1 MVMVTMREALNQAL
15 DEEMARDGRV
25 FLMGEEVGEY
35 QGAYKVSQGL
45 LQKYGAARV
54 VDTPITELSFAGV
67 GVGAAMVGLRPVIEM
82 MTFNFCIL
90 ALDQIFNGAA
100 KMRLMSGGQYTMPI
114 VFRGPNGPA
123 HMVSAQHSTATENWF
138 CNVPGLKVV
147 APSTPAD
154 AKGLLKAAIRDDDPV
169 IFLESE
175 LMYSDKGEIPDP
187 SGGADH
193 IVPLGVADVK
203 RPGKDVTILCYSK
216 SVMHALGA
224 ATELAKEGIDAEV
237 VDLRTLRPLDTAA
250 IFKSVRKTHRVVTVE
265 EGTPY
270 AGIGAE
276 LAYRIQSACFD
287 DLDAPVTRVTALD
300 VPMPYA
306 ENLENYVLPSAR
318 DVYRAAKA
326 VLYRS

>member
-1 MVMVTMREALNQAL
+1 MVMITIREALNQAL
-15 DEEMARDGRV
+15 DEEMARDPRV

-45 LQKYGAARV
+45 IQKYGPLRV

-100 KMRLMSGGQYTMPI
+100 KMRLMSGGQYKMPI

-123 HMVSAQHSTATENWF
+123 HMLSAQHSQATENWF

-154 AKGLLKAAIRDDDPV
+154 AKGLLKASIRDDDPV
-169 IFLESE
+169 IFLEAE
-175 LMYSDKGEIPDP
+175 LAYALQGEVPDP
-187 SGGADH
+187 AAGDFV
-193 IVPLGVADVK
+193 IPLGKADIK
-203 RPGKDVTILCYSK
+203 RAGQHVTLLCWSK
-216 SVMHALGA
+216 SVQHALGA
-224 ATELAKEGIDAEV
+224 AAELAKEGIEAEV
-237 VDLRTLRPLDTAA
+237 VDLRTLRPLDIDT
-250 IFKSVRKTHRVVTVE
+250 IYRSVMKTNRVVTVE
-265 EGTPY
+265 EGYPF

-276 LAYRIQSACFD
+276 LAYRIQHDLFD
-287 DLDAPVTRVTALD
+287 HLDAPVTRVTSLD

-306 ENLENYVLPSAR
+306 ENLEHLVLPTPR
-318 DVYRAAKA
+318 DVYAAAKA

>member
-1 MVMVTMREALNQAL
+1 MATITMREALNQAL
-15 DEEMARDGRV
+15 DEEMARDPKV

-45 LQKYGAARV
+45 LQKYGPQRV

-67 GVGAAMVGLRPVIEM
+67 GVGAAMIGLRPVIEM

-100 KMRLMSGGQYTMPI
+100 KMRLMSGGQYKVPI

-123 HMVSAQHSTATENWF
+123 HMLSAQHSTATENWF

-147 APSTPAD
+147 APATPAD
-154 AKGLLKAAIRDDDPV
+154 AKGLLKASIRDDDPV
-169 IFLESE
+169 IFLEAE
-175 LMYSDKGEIPDP
+175 LMYANTGDAPPPG
-187 SGGADH
+187 DH
-193 IVPLGVADVK
+193 VVPLGLADVK
-203 RPGKDVTILCYSK
+203 RAGKDVTILCYSK
-216 SVMHALGA
+216 SVFHALGA
-224 ATELAKEGIDAEV
+224 ATELAKEGIEAEV
-237 VDLRTLRPLDTAA
+237 VDLRTLRPLDTAT
-250 IFKSVRKTHRVVTVE
+250 IYRSVLKTHRVVTVE

-276 LAYRIQSACFD
+276 LAYRIQHDLFD
-287 DLDAPVTRVTALD
+287 QLDAPVTRVTSLD

-306 ENLENYVLPSAR
+306 ENLEALVLPSAR
-318 DVYRAAKA
+318 DVYQAAKA

>member
-1 MVMVTMREALNQAL
+1 MVTITIREALNQAL
-15 DEEMARDGRV
+15 DEEMARDPKV

-45 LQKYGAARV
+45 LQKYGPLRV

-100 KMRLMSGGQYTMPI
+100 KMRLMSGGQYKIPI

-123 HMVSAQHSTATENWF
+123 HMLSAQHSTATESWF

-169 IFLESE
+169 IFLEAE
-175 LMYSDKGEIPDP
+175 LAYSLQGEVPDP
-187 SGGADH
+187 AAGDFV
-193 IVPLGVADVK
+193 IPLGRADVK
-203 RPGKDVTILCYSK
+203 RAGEHVTILCWSK
-216 SVMHALGA
+216 SVQHSLA
-224 ATELAKEGIDAEV
+224 AAAELAKEGIEAEV
-237 VDLRTLRPLDTAA
+237 VDLRTLRPLDTET
-250 IFKSVRKTHRVVTVE
+250 IYRSVKKTHRVVTCE
-265 EGTPY
+265 EGTPF
-270 AGIGAE
+270 AGVGAE
-276 LAYRIQSACFD
+276 LAYRIQHDLFD
-287 DLDAPVTRVTALD
+287 ELDAPVTRVTALD

-306 ENLENYVLPSAR
+306 ENLEDLVLPTPR
-318 DVYRAAKA
+318 DVYAAAKA

>member
-1 MVMVTMREALNQAL
+1 MALITMREALNQAL
-15 DEEMARDGRV
+15 DEEMARDPRV

-45 LQKYGAARV
+45 LQKYGAQRV

-100 KMRLMSGGQYTMPI
+100 KMRLMSGGQYKVPI

-123 HMVSAQHSTATENWF
+123 HMLSAQHSTATENWF

-147 APSTPAD
+147 APATPAD
-154 AKGLLKAAIRDDDPV
+154 AKGLLKASIRDDDPV
-169 IFLESE
+169 IFLEAE
-175 LMYSDKGEIPDP
+175 LMYANQGEAPP
-187 SGGADH
+187 PGDH
-193 IVPLGVADVK
+193 VVPLGVADIK

-216 SVMHALGA
+216 SVFHALGA
-224 ATELAKEGIDAEV
+224 ATELAKEGVEAEV
-237 VDLRTLRPLDTAA
+237 VDLRTLRPLDIAT
-250 IFKSVRKTHRVVTVE
+250 IYGSVRKTHRVVTVE

-270 AGIGAE
+270 GGIGAE
-276 LAYRIQSACFD
+276 LAYRIQHDLFD
-287 DLDAPVTRVTALD
+287 QLDAPVTRVTALD

-306 ENLENYVLPSAR
+306 ENLEALVLPTAR
-318 DVYRAAKA
+318 DVYQAAKA

>member
-1 MVMVTMREALNQAL
+1 MPVITMREALNQAL
-15 DEEMARDGRV
+15 DEEMARDPKV

-45 LQKYGAARV
+45 LQKFGAQRV

-67 GVGAAMVGLRPVIEM
+67 GVGAAMIGLRPVIEM

-100 KMRLMSGGQYTMPI
+100 KLRLMSGGQYHIPI

-123 HMVSAQHSTATENWF
+123 HMLSAQHSTATENWF

-147 APSTPAD
+147 SPSTPAD

-175 LMYSDKGEIPDP
+175 LMYANTGEVPDP
-187 SGGADH
+187 AAGDFV
-193 IVPLGVADVK
+193 IPLGKADVK
-203 RPGKDVTILCYSK
+203 RVGKDVTILCWSK
-216 SVMHALGA
+216 AVFHALGA
-224 ATELAKEGIDAEV
+224 AAELAKDGIEAEV
-237 VDLRTLRPLDTAA
+237 VDLRTLRPLDVET
-250 IFKSVRKTHRVVTVE
+250 IYRSVRKTHRVVTVE
-265 EGTPY
+265 EGSPY

-276 LAYRIQSACFD
+276 LAYRIQHDLFD
-287 DLDAPVTRVTALD
+287 ELDAPVVRVTALD

-306 ENLENYVLPSAR
+306 ENLENLVLPTPR
-318 DVYRAAKA
+318 DVAAAARA

>member
-1 MVMVTMREALNQAL
+1 MAMITMRDALNQAL
-15 DEEMARDGRV
+15 DEEMARDPGV

-45 LQKYGAARV
+45 LQKYGPQRV

-67 GVGAAMVGLRPVIEM
+67 GVGAAMIGLRPVIEM

-100 KMRLMSGGQYTMPI
+100 KMRLMSGGQYKMPI

-123 HMVSAQHSTATENWF
+123 HMLSAQHSTATENWF

-147 APSTPAD
+147 APGTPAD
-154 AKGLLKAAIRDDDPV
+154 AKGLLKASIRDDDAV

-175 LMYSDKGEIPDP
+175 LQYAMQGEAPPPGDHVVPI
-187 SGGADH
+187 GKAD
-193 IVPLGVADVK
+193 IK
-203 RPGKDVTILCYSK
+203 RAGEHVSILCYSK
-216 SVMHALGA
+216 GLQHALGA
-224 ATELAKEGIDAEV
+224 AKELAKEGIEAEV
-237 VDLRTLRPLDTAA
+237 VDLRTLRPLDTET
-250 IFKSVRKTHRVVTVE
+250 IYRSVMKTHRVVTVE
-265 EGTPY
+265 EGSPY

-276 LAYRIQSACFD
+276 LAYRIQYDLFD
-287 DLDAPVTRVTALD
+287 QLDAPVTRVTALD

-306 ENLENYVLPSAR
+306 ENLEALVLPSAR
-318 DVYRAAKA
+318 DVYAACKA

>member
-1 MVMVTMREALNQAL
+1 MALITMREALNQAL
-15 DEEMARDGRV
+15 DEELARDASV

-67 GVGAAMVGLRPVIEM
+67 GVGAAMAGLRPVIEM

-90 ALDQIFNGAA
+90 ALDQIWNSAA
-100 KMRLMSGGQYTMPI
+100 KLRFMSGGQYELPI

-123 HMVSAQHSTATENWF
+123 HMLSAQHSQATENWF

-154 AKGLLKAAIRDDDPV
+154 AKGLLKASIRDNDPV
-169 IFLESE
+169 IFLEAE
-175 LMYSDKGEIPDP
+175 LAYAQPGEVPDP
-187 SGGADH
+187 SAGDFL
-193 IVPLGVADVK
+193 IPLGKADVK
-203 RPGKDVTILCYSK
+203 RTGDQVTILCWSK
-216 SVMHALGA
+216 AVQHSLAAAAELG
-224 ATELAKEGIDAEV
+224 KEGIEAEV
-237 VDLRTLRPLDTAA
+237 VDLRTLRPLDVDT
-250 IFKSVRKTHRVVTVE
+250 IYRSVRKTHRVVTVE
-265 EGTPY
+265 EGYPF
-270 AGIGAE
+270 AGVGAE
-276 LAYRIQSACFD
+276 LAYRIQHDLFD
-287 DLDAPVTRVTALD
+287 ELDAPVTRVTSLD

-306 ENLENYVLPSAR
+306 ENLENLVLPAPR
-318 DVYRAAKA
+318 DVYAAAKA

>member
-1 MVMVTMREALNQAL
+1 MPVITIREALNQAL
-15 DEEMARDGRV
+15 DEEMARDSRV

-45 LQKYGAARV
+45 LQKYGAKRV

-67 GVGAAMVGLRPVIEM
+67 GIGAAMVGLRPVIEM

-90 ALDQIFNGAA
+90 ALDQIWNGAA
-100 KMRLMSGGQYTMPI
+100 KMRLMSGGQYKVPI

-123 HMVSAQHSTATENWF
+123 HMLSAQHSQATENWF
-138 CNVPGLKVV
+138 CNVPGLKVI

-154 AKGLLKAAIRDDDPV
+154 YKGLLKAAIRDDDPV

-175 LMYSDKGEIPDP
+175 LAYAQTGEVPAPSAGDFIIPI
-187 SGGADH
+187 GKAD
-193 IVPLGVADVK
+193 IK
-203 RPGKDVTILCYSK
+203 RAGSDVTILCWSK
-216 SVMHALGA
+216 AVNTSLA
-224 ATELAKEGIDAEV
+224 AAKELAKEGIEAEV
-237 VDLRTLRPLDTAA
+237 VDLRTLRPLDIDA
-250 IFKSVRKTHRVVTVE
+250 IYRSVMKTNRVVTVE
-265 EGTPY
+265 EGWPY

-276 LAYRIQSACFD
+276 LAYRIQHDLFD
-287 DLDAPVTRVTALD
+287 QLDAPVTRVTLLD

-306 ENLENYVLPSAR
+306 ENLEELVLPTAR
-318 DVYRAAKA
+318 DVYAAAKF